1 MLKNI
6 FLLMLALAGIG
17 AFAYWQFKPEP
28 VVSVSTVAVEKRDIV
43 LTLNLVGEVINDQT
57 VTMTAL
63 LDGEIISIKAREG
76 DAVSKGDTLA
86 ELDSQE
92 ANTLLDKAKAEL
104 QYQQQNVVM
113 TTRNHQRLNDLSQ
126 AGNASKQSLDDALNA
141 KLSAEA
147 AVKVAAT
154 SVTLSELRMQ
164 NARIEAPFDG
174 TVVLQSAEIGQWVE
188 AGTRLFTIVSDSG
201 NVIEA
206 EVDSSEWS
214 RVSLEQVAQL
224 STDAI
229 PDMHWPSTVKWIA
242 PNISEDSGNTF
253 AVRFS
258 LGDDT
263 PAFLLGQEL
272 DVDLELDRV
281 TDVLTVPLQAL
292 IEESPGQFFTYV
304 SESGEARRRT
314 VELGLKNLIDA
325 EVTAGLNKGDVLILP
340 GRYRLFDGMPI
351 GD

>member
-1 MLKNI
+1 MLKKI
-6 FLLMLALAGIG
+6 FLLLLALVGIG
-17 AFAYWQFKPEP
+17 AIAYWQFKPDP
-28 VVSVSTVAVEKRDIV
+28 VVSVSTVSVDKGDIIR
-43 LTLNLVGEVINDQT
+43 TLNLVGEIINDQT

-92 ANTLLDKAKAEL
+92 ANKLLDKANAEL
-104 QYQQQNVVM
+104 QYQQQNVET
-113 TTRNHQRLNDLSQ
+113 TTRNYQRLRNLSR
-126 AGNASKQSLDDALNA
+126 AGNASRQALDDALNA
-141 KLSAEA
+141 MLSAEA
-147 AVKVAAT
+147 AVKVATA
-154 SVTLSELRMQ
+154 SVSLAELKLQ

-188 AGTRLFTIVSDSG
+188 AGTRLFTIVSDTG

-214 RVSLEQVAQL
+214 RVELEQVALL

-229 PDMHWPSTVKWIA
+229 PEKQWPSRVKWIA

-281 TDVLTVPLQAL
+281 TDVLTAPLQAL
-292 IEESPGQFFTYV
+292 IEESPGQFVVYV
-304 SESGEARRRT
+304 ADAGEAKRRT
-314 VELGLKNLIDA
+314 VEIGLKNLIDA
-325 EVTAGLNKGDVLILP
+325 EITSGLDQGDVLVLP
-340 GRYRLFDGMPI
+340 GRHRLYDGMPI